1 MVEYWIEFLS
11 VVKRLGRNVVFM
23 LNLFS
28 SVFVVLANV
37 GFYTFLPKYFEFA
50 FRQKASTA
58 AVAGGAANCVAS
70 AVGLIAAGY
79 VIKRWQPSARWLS
92 VWMSATTF
100 MGVIGSLSLIGIGCP
115 SLEIEGMSSSTTRNI
130 EFENSS
136 SICNSGCICSKQRF
150 SPICSAD
157 GSMTFFSP
165 CHAGCLSL
173 KASDSE
179 NVYNSSINN
188 SLKLYKA
195 CSCVNNDL
203 EKIESLLLNKQL
215 WWSKDV
221 ETTSRLNGNTA
232 TTDFLSDVAIEGYCP
247 STCQQQ
253 FSLLVIVGIIFGSMA
268 ATGLLPSTLI
278 NMRAIRRIDKSAS
291 ITLSVSV
298 LSAFAILPSPI
309 IFGAIFDSSCTIW
322 GEKCGETLNCLVYDT
337 EKLRTSISLLMASLF
352 SLALI
357 GNVAVWYYVKELK
370 IYGET
375 DDDKAKSTKT
385 I

>member
-1 MVEYWIEFLS
+1 MEFLS
-11 VVKRLGRNVVFM
+11 VVKRLGTNKVFM
-23 LNLFS
+23 LNLLS
-28 SVFVVLANV
+28 AVFVVLANV

-58 AVAGGAANCVAS
+58 AVAGGAANCIAS
-70 AVGLIAAGY
+70 GIGLIAAGY

-92 VWMSATTF
+92 VWMIATTM

-115 SLEIEGMSSSTTRNI
+115 SLEIEGMASSNTKVNDN
-130 EFENSS
+130 FNNSS
-136 SICNSGCICSKQRF
+136 NKCNSHCACSKQRF

-157 GSMTFFSP
+157 GLTTFFSP
-165 CHAGCLSL
+165 CHAGCLEF
-173 KASDSE
+173 KDSDS
-179 NVYNSSINN
+179 
-188 SLKLYKA
+188 SLKLYKS

-203 EKIESLLLNKQL
+203 QGIENLFRNQGL
-215 WWSKDV
+215 WWTNDAKS
-221 ETTSRLNGNTA
+221 TTRQRSNAVNLEE
-232 TTDFLSDVAIEGYCP
+232 LSNVAIEGYCP

-253 FSLLVIVGIIFGSMA
+253 FFLLVIVGIILGSMA

-322 GEKCGETLNCLVYDT
+322 GEKCGEQLNCLVYDT
-337 EKLRTSISLLMASLF
+337 EQLRTSISLLMASLF

-357 GNVAVWYYVKELK
+357 GNFAVWYYVKDLK

-375 DDDKAKSTKT
+375 DDENPKNIKS

>member
-130 EFENSS
+130 E
-136 SICNSGCICSKQRF
+136 
-150 SPICSAD
+150 
-157 GSMTFFSP
+157 
-165 CHAGCLSL
+165 L
-173 KASDSE
+173 
-179 NVYNSSINN
+179 
-188 SLKLYKA
+188 
-195 CSCVNNDL
+195 
-203 EKIESLLLNKQL
+203 
-215 WWSKDV
+215 
-221 ETTSRLNGNTA
+221 
-232 TTDFLSDVAIEGYCP
+232 
-247 STCQQQ
+247 
-253 FSLLVIVGIIFGSMA
+253 
-268 ATGLLPSTLI
+268 
-278 NMRAIRRIDKSAS
+278 
-291 ITLSVSV
+291 
-298 LSAFAILPSPI
+298 
-309 IFGAIFDSSCTIW
+309 
-322 GEKCGETLNCLVYDT
+322 
-337 EKLRTSISLLMASLF
+337 
-352 SLALI
+352 
-357 GNVAVWYYVKELK
+357 
-370 IYGET
+370 
-375 DDDKAKSTKT
+375 
-385 I
+385 